1 MATKKKK
8 TKTQSASETNK
19 ALLRKLALEKIVEHN
34 RDYLQLDI
42 TIPLGNKALKQVHTN
57 QWLFTNL
64 PKEFDLANWTIL
76 AKALNSATN
85 RYQGYVKNKW
95 YIESVDINVNAK
107 GKAEMKLGLNAFAS
121 SVSTYTSQYREMVKA
136 YTSAT
141 TNKTKTTS
149 ASKSTTNATGE
160 NSTIKGGQGKVID
173 DLVKK
178 IVGNE
183 TDSLQKAKKI
193 HQWLKEEVRYSRYCC
208 ARYKTPEQC
217 YNNRKSLNCADTAT
231 LTCRMMLSAGLNA
244 YIVHRSHENGHFWTI
259 IEINGTKYVSDQ
271 TGDGSDWNTVWYAQG
286 NRGSPGSNGGNWDS
300 KNGDFPDCYP
310 DYAC

>member
-8 TKTQSASETNK
+8 TKTPSASEMNK

-149 ASKSTTNATGE
+149 ATKSTTNATGE

-231 LTCRMMLSAGLNA
+231 LSCRMMLSAGLKA
-244 YIVHRSHENGHFWTI
+244 YIVHRSHENGHFWTV

-271 TGDGSDWNTVWYAQG
+271 TGDGSDWNTVWYGEG